1 MLKTTK
7 GCPITQLYLETG
19 HTPARFEVKKIRLL
33 FLQYI
38 LKENPDSRIYRFL
51 QLQLKSP
58 TRGDWASSCKQDLS
72 DFQIELT
79 FEEIQSLSNIKFNRM
94 IKEAIKVKAFE
105 YLTKKRGSKGLEIEY
120 SELKMAEYLMPNFE
134 NHSIDNKRKIFEIRN
149 RMLPISSNF
158 PSSNEDQNCW
168 CGEYENTKH
177 IYICKYWCNESEK
190 TKFEMIYSDDM
201 PQLSKVYKQYEMN
214 LKVRENYKIE
224 HEKNSE
230 DRNLHV
236 IDISD
241 PLYSNVDYSNGNKH

>member
-1 MLKTTK
+1 MFTKLNDLNLKKNYFEYGMVFLNVLLQTSILYGCESYYNLKEYEVRQLERIEENYLRQMLKTTK

-51 QLQLKSP
+51 QLQVKSL

-72 DFQIELT
+72 DFQIKLT

-120 SELKMAEYLMPNFE
+120 FELKMAEYLMP
-134 NHSIDNKRKIFEIRN
+134 IF
-149 RMLPISSNF
+149 
-158 PSSNEDQNCW
+158 
-168 CGEYENTKH
+168 
-177 IYICKYWCNESEK
+177 
-190 TKFEMIYSDDM
+190 
-201 PQLSKVYKQYEMN
+201 
-214 LKVRENYKIE
+214 LK
-224 HEKNSE
+224 S
-230 DRNLHV
+230 
-236 IDISD
+236 
-241 PLYSNVDYSNGNKH
+241 LY